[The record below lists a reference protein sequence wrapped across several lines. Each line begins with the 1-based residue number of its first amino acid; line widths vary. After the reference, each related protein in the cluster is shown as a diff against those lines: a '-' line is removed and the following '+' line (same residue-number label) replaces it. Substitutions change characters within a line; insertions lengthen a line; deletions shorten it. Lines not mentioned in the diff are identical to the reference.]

1 MDNWEGTKI
10 KMIGQM
16 GEGTKVVITGARIPV
31 EYSDFKERVLK
42 ALPKPPFQLITFQSF
57 GLDELTQKFA
67 MENRFPLYFYSL
79 KWDKFG
85 RSGGYIRNMEIIDL
99 LENFPK
105 SEIIFVKSG
114 ESLDLLDNLKRI
126 CVKKNIKIKDV

>member
-1 MDNWEGTKI
+1 
-10 KMIGQM
+10 
-16 GEGTKVVITGARIPV
+16 
-31 EYSDFKERVLK
+31 
-42 ALPKPPFQLITFQSF
+42 
-57 GLDELTQKFA
+57 
-67 MENRFPLYFYSL
+67 MENNLPLYFYSL

-85 RSGGYIRNMEIIDL
+85 RSGGYIRNMEIVDL
-99 LENFPK
+99 LENFSK